1 MYPTYPRAVGGL
13 VQGKEPLGSAR
24 TSRGAGR
31 ARKAWPPTWPLS
43 PPARDAPGARR
54 ADRRGL
60 RPRPPPDPRHLRGD
74 DDPAARGLGRPGSG
88 GRGCRSDCRDRSH
101 ELRRARGAGTSGRRR
116 CRPRGRRRTHR
127 AGRLLDRDWSG
138 VAFGADAI
146 LLAIAALTI
155 LRRVILGASEV
166 DFRTILGAISVFTLL
181 GLLFAFLF
189 VGFANASHTEFFT
202 GVPGPRSSDYLFFSY
217 TTLTTT
223 GYGNLVPAGTVG
235 QSFAVLEMLVG
246 QVFLVTLVAGLVS
259 LWRPGRTAKAPVDGD
274 R

>member
-1 MYPTYPRAVGGL
+1 MGGFRHPRETRLELVERIGEAYGL
-13 VQGKEPLGSAR
+13 VLVLILVTFAVMM
-24 TSRGAGR
+24 TL
-31 ARKAWPPTWPLS
+31 PPEGW
-43 PPARDAPGARR
+43 
-54 ADRRGL
+54 
-60 RPRPPPDPRHLRGD
+60 
-74 DDPAARGLGRPGSG
+74 G
-88 GRGCRSDCRDRSH
+88 GRVAAVAVAGLTAVTALTSSDVRT
-101 ELRRARGAGTSGRRR
+101 ARV
-116 CRPRGRRRTHR
+116 
-127 AGRLLDRDWSG
+127 RLAVVIAVAAVAAALIAQAVSSMRLVG

-166 DFRTILGAISVFTLL
+166 EFRTILGAISVFTLL
-181 GLLFAFLF
+181 GLLFAFAF
-189 VGFANASHTEFFT
+189 VAFANASHTEFFT
-202 GVPGPRSSDYLFFSY
+202 GVAGPRSSDYLFFSY

>member
-1 MYPTYPRAVGGL
+1 MR
-13 VQGKEPLGSAR
+13 
-24 TSRGAGR
+24 
-31 ARKAWPPTWPLS
+31 
-43 PPARDAPGARR
+43 PARVRLAVVIAV
-54 ADRRGL
+54 
-60 RPRPPPDPRHLRGD
+60 
-74 DDPAARGLGRPGSG
+74 AAVAAALIGTAVS
-88 GRGCRSDCRDRSH
+88 SI
-101 ELRRARGAGTSGRRR
+101 EL
-116 CRPRGRRRTHR
+116 
-127 AGRLLDRDWSG
+127 LG

-166 DFRTILGAISVFTLL
+166 EFRTILGAISVFTLL

-189 VGFANASHTEFFT
+189 VAFANASQTEFFT
-202 GVPGPRSSDYLFFSY
+202 GVAGPRSSDYLFFSY

-246 QVFLVTLVAGLVS
+246 QFFLVTLVAGLVS
-259 LWRPGRTAKAPVDGD
+259 LWRPGGTAKAPVDGD

>member
-1 MYPTYPRAVGGL
+1 MELVERIGEAYGL
-13 VQGKEPLGSAR
+13 VLLLILVTFAVMMTLPPEGWGGRVAAVSVAGLTAVVAL
-24 TSRGAGR
+24 TSSDVR
-31 ARKAWPPTWPLS
+31 
-43 PPARDAPGARR
+43 
-54 ADRRGL
+54 
-60 RPRPPPDPRHLRGD
+60 
-74 DDPAARGLGRPGSG
+74 AARV
-88 GRGCRSDCRDRSH
+88 
-101 ELRRARGAGTSGRRR
+101 
-116 CRPRGRRRTHR
+116 
-127 AGRLLDRDWSG
+127 RLAVVIAVAAVAAAFIAQAVSSMRLVG

-166 DFRTILGAISVFTLL
+166 EFRTILGAISVFTLL
-181 GLLFAFLF
+181 GLLFAFAF
-189 VGFANASHTEFFT
+189 VAFANASHTEFFT
-202 GVPGPRSSDYLFFSY
+202 GVAGPRSSDYLFFSY